1 MNGWN
6 KTVRTTSA
14 IKSAS
19 MMTLTVSHQPSS
31 FLTVGTG
38 AAADFTVGSIIR
50 VNTPF
55 LEHSLGAGLL
65 YKGGQLAPS
74 SGW

>member
-1 MNGWN
+1 M
-6 KTVRTTSA
+6 RTTSA

-31 FLTVGTG
+31 FLTDGT
-38 AAADFTVGSIIR
+38 AASADFTVGSIIR

-55 LEHSLGAGLL
+55 LVSSTQHSVARRPRLL
-65 YKGGQLAPS
+65 YKGEQLAPS